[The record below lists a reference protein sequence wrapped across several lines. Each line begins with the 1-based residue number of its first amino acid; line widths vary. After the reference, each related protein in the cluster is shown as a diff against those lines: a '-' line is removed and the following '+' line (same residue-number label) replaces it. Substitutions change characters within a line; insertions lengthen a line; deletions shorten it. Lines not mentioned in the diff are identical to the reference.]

1 VPAGIVDALLP
12 LAGTVVATTGSLSPG
27 AVPSRRNVRAARYVP
42 LSQIL
47 PHTDLVVSHGGASTS
62 VACLIAGVPQ
72 LVAPQGAPSQ
82 ARVATAVAA
91 AGVGASIAEGPLEP
105 GVVTAAAA
113 ELLADPDIGRRIA
126 AARAT
131 LDALP
136 RPEEVVNLVVAAAT
150 GRS

>member
-1 VPAGIVDALLP
+1 
-12 LAGTVVATTGSLSPG
+12 
-27 AVPSRRNVRAARYVP
+27 
-42 LSQIL
+42 
-47 PHTDLVVSHGGASTS
+47 
-62 VACLIAGVPQ
+62 
-72 LVAPQGAPSQ
+72 
-82 ARVATAVAA
+82 VATAVAA

-105 GVVTAAAA
+105 DVVTAAAA

-136 RPEEVVNLVVAAAT
+136 RPEEVVTLVVAAAT